1 MDVGLRA
8 YGLRNPSFAVPLLR
22 EGLHIRQSHVA
33 MDTLALPWR
42 IRGCLP

>member
-22 EGLHIRQSHVA
+22 EGLHMGTSKSCSHGHA
-33 MDTLALPWR
+33 GATLAH
-42 IRGCLP
+42 